1 MSIMSGTLDQ
11 VRDFVLTCGQSM
23 GVTYHYQ
30 HVYHPYHALS
40 INDGT
45 IIIIIVLIIIL
56 FIAIPIVNIPCNKH
70 LWSNNFVIIREMNI
84 YIQRIWIIL
93 NSNELI
99 TTPCSQTPKMVE
111 HL

>member
-1 MSIMSGTLDQ
+1 MSVMSGALDQ
-11 VRDFVLTCGQSM
+11 VRDFVMTCGQSM
-23 GVTYHYQ
+23 GISYHYQ

-70 LWSNNFVIIREMNI
+70 LWSNNFVIIKEMNI
-84 YIQRIWIIL
+84 WIFL
-93 NSNELI
+93 NGNELI
-99 TTPCSQTPKMVE
+99 VTPCSQPPKMGK